1 VLEIAFLAGMPDVP
15 QANVVAAL
23 LVFRLLY
30 LIVPLLFS
38 LAVVLVF
45 ERGRWRA
52 LVPSGAT
59 AAHAVDDPHPR

>member
-1 VLEIAFLAGMPDVP
+1 MLEIAFLSGVPDAP

-30 LIVPLLFS
+30 LIVPLVFS

-45 ERGRWRA
+45 ERRRWRS
-52 LVPSGAT
+52 LVPLGARR
-59 AAHAVDDPHPR
+59 AHARDDSD